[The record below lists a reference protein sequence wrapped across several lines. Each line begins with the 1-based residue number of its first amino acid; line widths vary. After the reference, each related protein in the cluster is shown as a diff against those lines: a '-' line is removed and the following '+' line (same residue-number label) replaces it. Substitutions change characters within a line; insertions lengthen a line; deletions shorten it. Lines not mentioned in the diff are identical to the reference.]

1 MWLDWINDDLRQE
14 KDYHEIQQTMSLAVR
29 ECPSVPLWEKYGQ
42 FLLKLYNE
50 EGLDK
55 SEYSFLRQ
63 DMILSEL
70 AAGVETTS
78 YYIPDSHRI
87 WNIYIEFQTL
97 FSNNTPELLKEMY
110 LQRLSVPHAYIEDT
124 FVQYS
129 TFITAHFNRNYE
141 DEMLKGNKIYSGT
154 KRAVEYRDN
163 WEITVRDDPALSVY
177 AQYIHWEQKRPKKYQ
192 NQELV
197 KALYERALLVHPF
210 IPEVWDD
217 YLLFLCD
224 KFYPQDVVDS
234 VVDRA
239 VKACPWSGTLWAHK
253 IRLAE
258 VHKCDEEEMF
268 DIASQLSGIPYF
280 NWDEGLEE
288 WKVVRTAWLSYL
300 YRLNL
305 ESDDAYKEQVVE
317 ECSQSISRLVETK
330 TKSNTMDL
338 EQIIIE
344 ILTKLDYMDLARKV
358 WGKVSK
364 YHGKKSDLW
373 IKWFQWEQV
382 HGDYQSALDVIN
394 TPMSRNNIDWPE
406 RITQALVDYERING
420 TAYSTQHSIV
430 KSRQKLKMVAEKR
443 VQQQEQQQ
451 NEEIVEVDPIAPG
464 PEEDKKRPYSE
475 VSSSQ
480 EPENGKVS
488 KATKPT
494 QPPARDREHNSV
506 VVKNL
511 PVNTSE
517 EDLRKF
523 FADCGDVKS
532 IYISSDK
539 TAASIE
545 FSSHD
550 YFLSAL
556 TKDQKI
562 FNDSQVSVVSGEGTT
577 LWVTNFPPA
586 ETEQS
591 LADEFSKYGG
601 VVSVRFPSLK
611 YNSSRRFCYIQLDSQ
626 EGAQKAV
633 DELDGK
639 AFKGTENIVVKISD
653 PAKKQDR
660 TGPLSEGRELI
671 VKGIDFKTVDENQ
684 VRRAFEKY
692 GQIQKIHLPLANKS
706 KKGEKL
712 HDGYAFI
719 TFSTLDEATNALEM
733 NRVQLGNRY
742 LNVSR
747 ASKNPP
753 KSTKPAYSDPSKVL
767 KVNNISDTVNQEQ
780 LKQLFE
786 SVAPVVSVQINPKNG
801 TASVEF
807 NNVSVSGILFVLALD
822 RFANKQVG
830 CWEC

>member
-1 MWLDWINDDLRQE
+1 MWLDWINDDIRRD

-29 ECPSVPLWEKYGQ
+29 ECPSVSLWEKYGQ
-42 FLLKLYNE
+42 FLVDLYNKKD
-50 EGLDK
+50 LNRDD
-55 SEYSFLRQ
+55 YSFLRQ

-70 AAGVETTS
+70 AVGTETTS

-87 WNIYIEFQTL
+87 WNIYMEFQTMV
-97 FSNNTPELLKEMY
+97 SGRNPEVLKTMY
-110 LQRLSVPHAYIEDT
+110 LQRLAVPHAYIEDT
-124 FVQYS
+124 FSQYS
-129 TFITAHFNRNYE
+129 TFITAHYNNDYE
-141 DEMLKGNKIYSGT
+141 EEMLKANKIYAGA
-154 KRAVEYRDN
+154 KKAVEYRDK
-163 WEITVRDDPALSVY
+163 WEIAIRDDPAISLY
-177 AQYIHWEQKRPKKYQ
+177 AEYIQWEQKRPKKYQ

-210 IPEVWDD
+210 IQEIWDD

-224 KFYPQDVVDS
+224 KFYSQDVVDS
-234 VVDRA
+234 VVDRS

-258 VHKCDEEEMF
+258 VYKCDEEEMF
-268 DIASQLSGIPYF
+268 VIVSQLSGIPYF
-280 NWDEGLEE
+280 NSEEGLEE
-288 WKVVRTAWLSYL
+288 WKIVRTAWLSYL

-305 ESDDAYKEQVVE
+305 ESDDAYKEQVVA
-317 ECSQSISRLVETK
+317 ECTESVNRLVESK
-330 TKSNTMDL
+330 RKSYTMDL

-344 ILTKLDYMDLARKV
+344 ILTKLDCMDLARQV
-358 WGKVSK
+358 WEKTSK
-364 YHGKKSDLW
+364 YHGKKSEFW

-443 VQQQEQQQ
+443 VQQEQQQ
-451 NEEIVEVDPIAPG
+451 NEEVVEVDPVGGG
-464 PEEDKKRPYSE
+464 PVEDKKRAYSE

-480 EPENGKVS
+480 EPENGKAS
-488 KATKPT
+488 KATRTSENPS
-494 QPPARDREHNSV
+494 RDREHNSV
-506 VVKNL
+506 VVTGL
-511 PVNTSE
+511 PSGTTE
-517 EDLRKF
+517 EHLRKF
-523 FADCGDVKS
+523 FADCGEMKS
-532 IYISSDK
+532 IYVSFDS

-556 TKDQKI
+556 TKNQKNMNGSHI
-562 FNDSQVSVVSGEGTT
+562 TVVSGEGTT
-577 LWVTNFPPA
+577 LWVTNFPAA

-591 LADEFSKYGG
+591 MVDELSNYGT
-601 VVSVRFPSLK
+601 VVSIRFPSLK
-611 YNSSRRFCYIQLDSQ
+611 YNTNRRFCYVQLASQ
-626 EGAQKAV
+626 ESAQKAV
-633 DELDGK
+633 AELDGK
-639 AFKGTENIVVKISD
+639 PFRGAENIVVKISD
-653 PAKKQDR
+653 PSKKQER

-684 VRRAFEKY
+684 VRSSFEKY

-719 TFSTLDEATNALEM
+719 TFSTADEATSALAM
-733 NRVQLGNRY
+733 NGVKLGNRY
-742 LNVSR
+742 LNVSK

-753 KSTKPAYSDPSKVL
+753 RSNKRIQSDPSKIL
-767 KVNNISDTVNQEQ
+767 KVNNVSDTVNQEQ
-780 LKQLFE
+780 LKTVFE
-786 SVAPVVSVQINPKNG
+786 KVAPVVAVQISPKNG
-801 TASVEF
+801 TATVEF
-807 NNVSVSGILFVLALD
+807 NNISVSSFV
-822 RFANKQVG
+822 FQFF
-830 CWEC
+830 